1 MAGFLFFQGSPHM
14 SLCHF
19 TLDFSVSRHHRHS
32 RQGIL
37 SSKKKTTS
45 EFFQPSARA
54 RVLCCK
60 NGVVLHKTYLAICS
74 GANKSVREGR
84 KSSSS
89 KRTLCASKTSAYRL
103 GAKLLSLVSKSL
115 IFYGATNTQIDATST
130 QLAKRAETR
139 G

>member
-37 SSKKKTTS
+37 SSKKKRLRS
-45 EFFQPSARA
+45 FFSPLQEQGFYAAKTESCCIKHILPFAPTQINPSVKDGKRF
-54 RVLCCK
+54 
-60 NGVVLHKTYLAICS
+60 TQ
-74 GANKSVREGR
+74 
-84 KSSSS
+84 
-89 KRTLCASKTSAYRL
+89 KRTLYVSKTSACRL
-103 GAKLLSLVSKSL
+103 GAKLLSVVPKALTSHE
-115 IFYGATNTQIDATST
+115 ATNTQIDATST

-139 G
+139 R